1 MRMQDALLKLRGRA
15 ARAHDYSTDRIAN
28 AGFQAL
34 PGTESEQM
42 AFGMPLA
49 ALSEHRRAAL
59 WKH

>member
-34 PGTESEQM
+34 PGTETNKW
-42 AFGMPLA
+42 PLGCP
-49 ALSEHRRAAL
+49 
-59 WKH
+59 